1 MKLLLCLAVTRL
13 FMCDNKADSSICR
26 LTYLQLLSDVIS
38 HLQIIY
44 KLLDR
49 SYSEMW
55 ANSHGAKK
63 IISITSTGV
72 SMKEVGE
79 RTHLKKSKRW
89 L

>member
-13 FMCDNKADSSICR
+13 FMCDKADSSICR
-26 LTYLQLLSDVIS
+26 LTYLQLLLDVIS
-38 HLQIIY
+38 HLQRIY

-63 IISITSTGV
+63 IISITSTGF
-72 SMKEVGE
+72 
-79 RTHLKKSKRW
+79 R
-89 L
+89 